1 MLTFLTYLYSLWKY
15 EAAYKIYIYNSRHVA
30 SRKRTYS
37 QALPPWLIGQTRRPC
52 FAHPRFD
59 WMNKLSLTYV
69 RSNVMRQ
76 VKTKEAWPLCCEG
89 LGSSREGFASMLP
102 LQSVRVTSRL
112 FILTVH
118 VAARSL
124 KLNLC
129 HEGSRLHENC
139 TFALSFSLHQPQV
152 STWGICGSIL
162 KLTFFLS
169 LVVWTQ
175 SYSWTSD
182 RIRLLFL
189 LKRKYWKK
197 N

>member
-1 MLTFLTYLYSLWKY
+1 MWKWGC
-15 EAAYKIYIYNSRHVA
+15 IQNIIIYNSRHVA

-37 QALPPWLIGQTRRPC
+37 QALPPWLIGQIRRPC

-59 WMNKLSLTYV
+59 WMNELSLMYALV
-69 RSNVMRQ
+69 RHASGQ
-76 VKTKEAWPLCCEG
+76 DEEAWPLCCEG

-139 TFALSFSLHQPQV
+139 TFALSFSLHQPPA
-152 STWGICGSIL
+152 STWGICGSVL
-162 KLTFFLS
+162 KMTFFYRWLF
-169 LVVWTQ
+169 
-175 SYSWTSD
+175 D
-182 RIRLLFL
+182 RRAACEHQTESGCYFC
-189 LKRKYWKK
+189 
-197 N
+197 